1 MLSSEGW
8 VQGLAEITIIGGITW
23 QVSQD
28 PKVYDT
34 LAGGLI
40 KLGPGILSH
49 SGFSVDLVLYS
60 LADSEY
66 EP

>member
-28 PKVYDT
+28 PEVYDT
-34 LAGGLI
+34 LSGGLI
-40 KLGPGILSH
+40 KLGPG
-49 SGFSVDLVLYS
+49 
-60 LADSEY
+60 ASEPERGGT
-66 EP
+66 EPRPARDPGP